1 MSDVKKE
8 YEKYQKKHN
17 LPSYDELDKE
27 FELLYIGDIKEIK
40 FTLRFVRR
48 RINDKIS
55 AACNM
60 LQSLLQPNPSSFINL
75 QESSFF
81 SKEEKMAYSA
91 LLRDLMQIERVSLV
105 LDFSSDDKKEAEF
118 IKGVYKKWL
127 EWKEEILKITK
138 KLVEGWKN
146 LEIKEEKK
154 EQYFS

>member
-8 YEKYQKKHN
+8 YEKYQKKHS
-17 LPSYDELDKE
+17 LPLYDDLDKE
-27 FELLYIGDIKEIK
+27 FELLYVADIKEIR
-40 FTLRFVRR
+40 FVLRFIRR
-48 RINDKIS
+48 RMNDKI
-55 AACNM
+55 ATTCNM

-81 SKEEKMAYSA
+81 SKEEKNKYSV
-91 LLRDLMQIERVSLV
+91 LLKESMQVERVSLV

-118 IKGVYKKWL
+118 IKETYKKWL
-127 EWKEEILKITK
+127 EWKEEILRITK
-138 KLVEGWKN
+138 KLVEGWKT